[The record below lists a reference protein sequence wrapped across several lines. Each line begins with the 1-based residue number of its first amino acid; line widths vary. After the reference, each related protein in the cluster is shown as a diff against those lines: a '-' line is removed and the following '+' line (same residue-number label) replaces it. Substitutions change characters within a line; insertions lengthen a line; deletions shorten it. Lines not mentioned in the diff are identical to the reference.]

1 MQNSHT
7 IKNAFIAL
15 KLQTQIQIS
24 GEKWLNISTDNRIIL
39 NDDNSFFK
47 GILEKLLNAF
57 RLLINV
63 TLTTVI
69 D

>member
-15 KLQTQIQIS
+15 QLQTQIQIS

>member
-15 KLQTQIQIS
+15 QLQTQIQIS
-24 GEKWLNISTDNRIIL
+24 GEKLLNISTDNRIIL